1 MNYLPIL
8 YPFLKLWV
16 EKQQT
21 IYFVKICLCNVIYYY
36 EQDQSLDENDRV
48 ITEFEEHADK
58 MCQVASFAAASST
71 DATRKF
77 YL

>member
-1 MNYLPIL
+1 M
-8 YPFLKLWV
+8 WV
-16 EKQQT
+16 EKQQA
-21 IYFVKICLCNVIYYY
+21 IHFVYNVIFFNY

-48 ITEFEEHADK
+48 IIEFEEHADK

-77 YL
+77 YP

>member
-1 MNYLPIL
+1 MAL
-8 YPFLKLWV
+8 F
-16 EKQQT
+16 
-21 IYFVKICLCNVIYYY
+21 NVIYY

-58 MCQVASFAAASST
+58 ICQVASFAAASST